1 MTLEPLNR
9 THRLLLLWLLL
20 TPSLLIESASTHQ
33 MPEDLPLVECMYTI
47 KAHINTCYVKL
58 ALNVKFKF
66 YMSHTHFTP
75 IIIICI
81 I

>member
-1 MTLEPLNR
+1 MTLEPLSR
-9 THRLLLLWLLL
+9 AHRLPSLWLLL
-20 TPSLLIESASTHQ
+20 TPSRLIESASTHH

-58 ALNVKFKF
+58 ALNVKF
-66 YMSHTHFTP
+66 YMSHTRFTP